1 MRAALLLALLAAPA
15 ASPVWAACPGDTVF
29 SCPIGKKTLEICNAK
44 GLLTYTFGRR
54 AGKPELIISEP
65 LETVAYT
72 PWPGIGRAIW
82 DAVAFENEGVTYE
95 VWSSFDK
102 IDENAVLEGGVN
114 VMEGDKTLATLT
126 CNKGS
131 VVYSLDAIS
140 DLKAGIGQCWDFDNR
155 AWTTACN

>member
-1 MRAALLLALLAAPA
+1 MRAVLLLLALTAPA
-15 ASPVWAACPGDTVF
+15 QATCQEEEVF
-29 SCPIGKKTLEICNAK
+29 CCPIGKKVVEVCAWR
-44 GLLTYTFGRR
+44 GELTYSFGRK
-54 AGKPELIISEP
+54 GSPELILYEP

-82 DAVAFENEGVTYE
+82 DSVAFQNEGVTYE

-126 CNKGS
+126 CDKGS
-131 VVYSLDAIS
+131 VTRALDAIG
-140 DLKAGIGQCWDFDNR
+140 DLKAGIGQCWDFDSR
-155 AWTTACN
+155 RWTTACN

>member
-1 MRAALLLALLAAPA
+1 MRAALLLILLAAPA
-15 ASPVWAACPGDTVF
+15 HAACPGDTVF
-29 SCPIGKKTLEICNAK
+29 SCPIGKKTLDICHSND
-44 GLLTYTFGRR
+44 LLTYQFG
-54 AGKPELIISEP
+54 AKGKPELIISEP

-72 PWPGIGRAIW
+72 PWLGIGRAIW
-82 DAVAFENEGVTYE
+82 DSVAFENEGVTYE

-102 IDENAVLEGGVN
+102 MDESAVLEGGIN

-131 VVYSLDAIS
+131 VGMALDTIS
-140 DLKAGIGQCWDFDNR
+140 ELKAGIGQCWDFETR

>member
-1 MRAALLLALLAAPA
+1 MRAALLLILLAAPA
-15 ASPVWAACPGDTVF
+15 YAACPGDTVF
-29 SCPIGKKTLEICNAK
+29 SCPIGKKSLEICHAK
-44 GLLTYTFGRR
+44 GLLTYQFGR

-72 PWPGIGRAIW
+72 PWLGIGRAIW
-82 DAVAFENEGVTYE
+82 DSVAFENEGVTYE

-102 IDENAVLEGGVN
+102 MDENAVLEGGIN
-114 VMEGDKTLATLT
+114 VMEGDQALATLT

-131 VVYSLDAIS
+131 VDMALDVIS

-155 AWTTACN
+155 TWTTSCN